1 MLNYLL
7 VFVPIA
13 MLLEWVFHA
22 SPTLIFG
29 AAALAILPLAGLMG
43 QATEEIAARTGSAVG
58 GLLNATFGN
67 ATELIIAFFALQAGK
82 LEVVKA
88 SITGSI
94 LGNLLLVLG
103 LALLL
108 GGFKFK
114 TQKFNPQNAR
124 LLSSMLFVSVLGL
137 MIPALFD
144 IGARGYAG
152 VGNPASVDLSMS
164 IATAVILILMYAANV
179 YFSLVSHKDLLS
191 SADDDAHHDTKWSVP
206 VAVGVL
212 LGATVLVALMSEFL
226 VGALEPAAA
235 SLGLSEFFVGIII
248 LPIIGNAAEHSSAIL
263 FAMKNKLDLAVT
275 IALGSTIQ
283 VALLVAPLLV
293 LLSLLVGK
301 PMDLVLHN
309 PFELAAVV
317 AGVVIAASVSSDGET
332 NWLEGALLLGLY
344 LILAF
349 AFFFFPAKTASK
361 SIHTLYSVPAM
372 SRQQVARA
380 GVSSGTPPAVLSRT
394 ARESGLLAGHWFLV
408 IGWSALE
415 RSTSNRP
422 KTNAQ
427 EPAGGA
433 KFT

>member
-1 MLNYLL
+1 VHLAYTALMLNYLL

-22 SPTLIFG
+22 SPTLIFV

-114 TQKFNPQNAR
+114 TQNFNLKNAR

-137 MIPALFD
+137 LIPALFD
-144 IGARGYAG
+144 IGARDYAG
-152 VGNPASVDLSMS
+152 VPNPANVDLSMS
-164 IATAVILILMYAANV
+164 VATAVILIVMYAANV

-191 SADDDAHHDTKWSVP
+191 SADDEGHHEAKWSIP

-212 LGATVLVALMSEFL
+212 LGATVLVAFMSEFL

-235 SLGLSEFFVGIII
+235 SLGLSEFFVGIIV
-248 LPIIGNAAEHSSAIL
+248 LPIIGNAAEHSSAVL
-263 FAMKNKLDLAVT
+263 FALKNKLDLAVT

-332 NWLEGALLLGLY
+332 NWLEGALLLGMY
-344 LILAF
+344 FILAF

-361 SIHTLYSVPAM
+361 PAHTLYSVP
-372 SRQQVARA
+372 SLARA
-380 GVSSGTPPAVLSRT
+380 DLTSKRTETCCASGVLS
-394 ARESGLLAGHWFLV
+394 
-408 IGWSALE
+408 
-415 RSTSNRP
+415 
-422 KTNAQ
+422 
-427 EPAGGA
+427 
-433 KFT
+433 